1 MFLVSVC
8 TQLTHFPMPQSSPQ
22 MLTTY
27 WKMCRLKH
35 LCMHLPP
42 TCLLVQST
50 SNSVLKAIFGRYGV
64 PSVLASVN
72 RPQYNSTV
80 MQEFAAL
87 YNFRHITSS
96 PHYPQS
102 NGSPPFPQSNG
113 LAERMVKTA
122 KSLSAKSADPYL
134 ALLSYRATPL
144 PWCGLRPADFLM
156 GRHLQTDL
164 PLPKRV
170 FIPDWP
176 YLTSLHVND
185 EEQKR
190 QQKAE
195 CDRRHRVKSLS
206 PLPDDE
212 LVWMRTDDREV
223 PGKVV
228 QPANTPRSYM
238 VETPSGIVRRNQS
251 HLSPR
256 LGERPSDTV
265 PTEPQQRTIAT
276 RSRTGTYVG
285 PPSRLT
291 YWKRGDVAYL

>member
-1 MFLVSVC
+1 MQLSPYCYEHARSFLTMSMERQSYWRQTTSLWCPSLGRPTWIACHHESYAFGFASCDLSIQLVVFLVSVC

-72 RPQYNSTV
+72 RPQYNFTV

-144 PWCGLRPADFLM
+144 PWCGLRPADLLM
-156 GRHLQTDL
+156 GRHLQTDI
-164 PLPKRV
+164 PQPKRV

-176 YLTSLHVND
+176 YLTSLHVKD

-190 QQKAE
+190 
-195 CDRRHRVKSLS
+195 
-206 PLPDDE
+206 
-212 LVWMRTDDREV
+212 
-223 PGKVV
+223 
-228 QPANTPRSYM
+228 
-238 VETPSGIVRRNQS
+238 
-251 HLSPR
+251 
-256 LGERPSDTV
+256 
-265 PTEPQQRTIAT
+265 
-276 RSRTGTYVG
+276 
-285 PPSRLT
+285 
-291 YWKRGDVAYL
+291 